1 MKGKDVILG
10 LLRKSDLTGYEI
22 TEIFQT
28 RLSHFFDASTG
39 MVYPALKSL
48 EKNAY
53 VSVSE
58 VVQHGKPN
66 KKIYK
71 ITKNG
76 EKYFNEIIHQ
86 DVDIDVY
93 KSDFL
98 VHLYFD
104 EVLTNSEMIQIVEQ
118 EQLRINNLLN
128 QLEEYGQK
136 WADKPTKG
144 QRFSIEYGRAMYQAQ
159 LAETNK
165 MLRELKSKIS
175 RTS

>member
-48 EKNAY
+48 EKDSY
-53 VSVSE
+53 VTVKE

-66 KKIYK
+66 KKLYK
-71 ITKNG
+71 ITQNG
-76 EKYFNEIIHQ
+76 EDYFDKIIHQ
-86 DVDIDVY
+86 DVDSDVY

-104 EVLTNSEMIQIVEQ
+104 EVLTNNEMIQIVEQ
-118 EQLRINNLLN
+118 EQLRISNRLN
-128 QLEEYGQK
+128 QLVEFEK
-136 WADKPTKG
+136 EWADKPTDG
-144 QRFSIEYGRAMYQAQ
+144 QHFSIKYGQAMYRAQ
-159 LAETNK
+159 LSETSK
-165 MLRELKSKIS
+165 MLKELKSKKS
-175 RTS
+175 D

>member
-48 EKNAY
+48 EKDSY
-53 VSVSE
+53 VTVSE

-71 ITKNG
+71 ITKDG
-76 EKYFNEIIHQ
+76 EKYFDKVIHQ
-86 DVDIDVY
+86 DVDADIY

-104 EVLTNSEMIQIVEQ
+104 DLLTNSEMIQIVEQ
-118 EQLRINNLLN
+118 EKLRINNLLN
-128 QLEEYGQK
+128 QLEEDGK
-136 WADKPTKG
+136 RWANGPTDG

-159 LAETNK
+159 LSETNK
-165 MLRELKSKIS
+165 MLKELKSKYLN
-175 RTS
+175 